1 MTTFRAHRIAL
12 AAISLVVL
20 GLAACGGDTTTA
32 DPTTAG
38 PTTADPTTADT
49 TNDTTNDKPNDTTAG
64 SVPAGME
71 VTPEMVDQIVSV
83 IEANGVQV
91 DRECV
96 DEAIQGLDLS
106 TLAGIDT
113 QSPDPELLQAFMSC
127 MVMNP

>member
-1 MTTFRAHRIAL
+1 M
-12 AAISLVVL
+12 
-20 GLAACGGDTTTA
+20 
-32 DPTTAG
+32 
-38 PTTADPTTADT
+38 
-49 TNDTTNDKPNDTTAG
+49 
-64 SVPAGME
+64 
-71 VTPEMVDQIVSV
+71 SV